1 MRQAPCAS
9 RANAKIVIGPNTGVY
24 VGGLPL
30 NFEIR
35 RSSKDPRMKV
45 LYHMSC
51 NMRKPVFGVTG
62 SDTNQAVQPHRMV
75 RGLKFRI

>member
-35 RSSKDPRMKV
+35 RSSSDPRMKV
-45 LYHMSC
+45 IVSTKHGSNSSADLRQCSST
-51 NMRKPVFGVTG
+51 VFKCEK
-62 SDTNQAVQPHRMV
+62 
-75 RGLKFRI
+75 KFLFFQCVFF